1 MTGKSDKK
9 DKRLYTFNR
18 KDVVPQRE
26 NPWVKDLATTI
37 KKGKK
42 ITGFAANR
50 HQLLDT
56 ATGEFHGD
64 MAVVASQ
71 KVVDKEEFVK
81 FFGAGIIEVFDLS
94 KPGKDLFKT
103 ILHAYLDAQNQPDQ
117 IYINFAVLK
126 DEYEYSRSRA
136 TFSNAMAELLTKDFL
151 APVEH
156 RENLYWVNPHLFYKG
171 NRIRIV
177 NEYVRAGT
185 AEHKQLEE
193 EQKAMENPQPQQLS
207 LDDSGSTHS

>member
-1 MTGKSDKK
+1 MTGIIDKK
-9 DKRLYTFNR
+9 EKKTYTFNR
-18 KDVVPQRE
+18 KEIVASKE

-50 HQLLDT
+50 HQLVDT
-56 ATGEFHGD
+56 ATGEYHGD

-71 KVVDKEEFVK
+71 RVVDKEEFVK
-81 FFGAGIIEVFDLS
+81 FFGAGIIEVFDLT

-103 ILHAYLDAQNQPDQ
+103 ILHAYLDAQNAPDQ
-117 IYINFAVLK
+117 IYINHAVLK
-126 DEYEYSRSRA
+126 DEYDYARSRA
-136 TFSNAMAELLTKDFL
+136 TFSNAMAELLQKEFL
-151 APVEH
+151 APIAS

-177 NEYVRAGT
+177 NEFVRAGT
-185 AEHKQLEE
+185 EEEKQLME
-193 EQKAMENPQPQQLS
+193 EQKAMEQPSLALDNPNQEKS
-207 LDDSGSTHS
+207 ND